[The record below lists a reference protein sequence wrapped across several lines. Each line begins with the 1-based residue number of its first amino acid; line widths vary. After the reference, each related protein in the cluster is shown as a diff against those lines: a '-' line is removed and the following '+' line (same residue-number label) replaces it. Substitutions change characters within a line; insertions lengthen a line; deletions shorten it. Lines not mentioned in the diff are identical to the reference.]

1 MPPDREELSRLRW
14 RCRRGMRELDV
25 LLMAYL
31 ENRYATAPET
41 EQAAFRELL
50 SLQDPDIHA
59 LLTGRLVADDASLH
73 ALLHRL
79 HPAP

>member
-1 MPPDREELSRLRW
+1 MVHSREELSRLRW

-31 ENRYATAPET
+31 EDAFVAAPAE
-41 EQAAFRELL
+41 EQAAFERLL

-59 LLTGRLVADDASLH
+59 LLTGRLRSDDSQLRH
-73 ALLHRL
+73 VVQRLLQHS
-79 HPAP
+79 

>member
-1 MPPDREELSRLRW
+1 MPPDREELSRLQW

-31 ENRYATAPET
+31 ERRYAAAPGA

-50 SLQDPDIHA
+50 SLQDPDIHG
-59 LLTGRLVADDASLH
+59 LLTGRLVADDAQLR
-73 ALLHRL
+73 ALVERL
-79 HPAP
+79 HPTT